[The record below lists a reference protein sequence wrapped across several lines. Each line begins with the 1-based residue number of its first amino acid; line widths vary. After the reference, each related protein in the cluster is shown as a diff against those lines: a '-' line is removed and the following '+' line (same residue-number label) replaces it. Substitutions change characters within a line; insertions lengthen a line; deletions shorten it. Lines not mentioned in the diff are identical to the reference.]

1 MAFIE
6 WELPQIKGRRKR
18 MASNEVNLYKTNT
31 YNTMTF
37 NQDLTKLFLE
47 KDLLYLEIRQDDITG
62 EIGFAISKDKGV
74 RLSETGTGGNTNLRL
89 PNKEWV
95 ERLHK
100 VLGKPIGQRNILRLS
115 ENLSRKEDV
124 LFYKII
130 G

>member
-31 YNTMTF
+31 YNTITF

-47 KDLLYLEIRQDDITG
+47 KDLLYMEIRQDDITG

-74 RLSETGTGGNTNLRL
+74 RLSETGKGENKNLRL

-95 ERLHK
+95 VRLHK
-100 VLGKPIGQRNILRLS
+100 VLGKPIGQRNIIRLS
-115 ENLSRKEDV
+115 QNLSRKEDV